1 MRSRHWWQT
10 LVGWFC
16 ICWIIAVPVRA
27 IAAPQT
33 VEADDDNGVIHVIR
47 VGAGGDYSQLAD
59 ALAVAPAG
67 AIIEILPGIQI
78 GQWVIDRP
86 LTLRG
91 HHGAILDGGG
101 SGTTLTITAPDVQVQ
116 GLSFQRTGL
125 QPVDAA
131 ILVRARAV
139 TIEGNRFERFMRGI
153 TIGDGAGVN
162 GDAAYTI
169 VRNNTLVGWP
179 DETPPERS
187 IGIAVL
193 KASAIRI
200 ELNTIFAVQTGIAVD
215 DAPRGLIRGNV
226 IRATETAFVT
236 PLLAGSTSILG
247 ATATFFSAALCLP
260 AASDVVFEQNTLEH
274 NTTAMKLAG
283 SARMTIRQN
292 LLRAQHADALLVHN
306 STGLLITD
314 NRFLQNPRAV
324 TIGGSGTVDIRQNR
338 FTDNETAFI
347 LIAGDA
353 VVTVYHNDFI
363 HNRKL
368 LMRDV
373 QAPTVT
379 WEGNYWEQHVV
390 ADWWFRL
397 RAQWVSQDQQGRS
410 VLPYA
415 IDGVVDPYPSLIPY
429 YPDAQTTN
437 QQLLFIV
444 IAWIGISLIGL
455 YRIWRLKGAL

>member
-1 MRSRHWWQT
+1 MKLRHWWQT
-10 LVGWFC
+10 LVSLLC

-27 IAAPQT
+27 IAAPRT
-33 VEADDDNGVIHVIR
+33 VGAADDNGVVHIIR
-47 VGAGGDYSQLAD
+47 VGVGGDYSQLTD
-59 ALAVAPAG
+59 ALAAAPAG

-91 HHGAILDGGG
+91 RHGAVLDGGG
-101 SGTTLTITAPDVQVQ
+101 SGTTLTITASNVHVQ
-116 GLSFQRTGL
+116 GLNFQRTGM
-125 QPVDAA
+125 QPVDVA
-131 ILVRARAV
+131 ILVHAYAV
-139 TIEGNRFERFMRGI
+139 TIESNRFERFMRGI

-179 DETPPERS
+179 DGTLPERS

-193 KASAIRI
+193 KASAVRI
-200 ELNTIFAVQTGIAVD
+200 ELNTILAVQTGIAID
-215 DAPRGLIRGNV
+215 DAPRGVIRGNV

-236 PLLAGSTSILG
+236 PLLAGSPSVLG

-274 NTTAMKLAG
+274 NTTAIKLAS

-292 LLRAQHADALLVHN
+292 LLRAQHADALLIHN

-314 NRFLQNPRAV
+314 NRFHQNPRAV

-338 FTDNETAFI
+338 FTDNETTFI
-347 LIAGDA
+347 LTTGDA
-353 VVTVYHNDFI
+353 VITVHHNDFI
-363 HNRKL
+363 HNQKL
-368 LMRDV
+368 LMRDI
-373 QAPTVT
+373 QAPTVA
-379 WEGNYWEQHVV
+379 WEGNYWKQHVV

-397 RAQWVSQDQQGRS
+397 RAQWVSQDQQGRT

-415 IDGVVDPYPSLIPY
+415 IDGVVDPSPSLIPY
-429 YPDAQTTN
+429 YPDAQATN
-437 QQLLFIV
+437 QQLLFMV
-444 IAWIGISLIGL
+444 IAWIGISLIAL
-455 YRIWRLKGAL
+455 YRIWRLKGVL

>member
-1 MRSRHWWQT
+1 MRSRYWWQT
-10 LVGWFC
+10 FVGWLC
-16 ICWIIAVPVRA
+16 ICWIIAIPARA
-27 IAAPQT
+27 IAAPQA
-33 VEADDDNGVIHVIR
+33 VEADGDNGVIHIIR

-67 AIIEILPGIQI
+67 AIIEILPGIQM

-101 SGTTLTITAPDVQVQ
+101 SGTTLTITAPDVHVQ
-116 GLSFQRTGL
+116 GLNFQRTGL

-179 DETPPERS
+179 DGTLPERS

-193 KASAIRI
+193 KSSAVRI
-200 ELNTIFAVQTGIAVD
+200 ELNTILAVQTGIAVD
-215 DAPRGLIRGNV
+215 DAPRGFIRGNV

-247 ATATFFSAALCLP
+247 VTATFFSAALCLP

-274 NTTAMKLAG
+274 NTTAIKLAG

-314 NRFLQNPRAV
+314 NHFHQNPRAV
-324 TIGGSGTVDIRQNR
+324 TIGGSGTVDLRQNR
-338 FTDNETAFI
+338 FTGNETAFI
-347 LIAGDA
+347 LTAGDA
-353 VVTVYHNDFI
+353 VVTVHHNDFI

-368 LMRDV
+368 LVRDIET
-373 QAPTVT
+373 PTVV
-379 WEGNYWEQHVV
+379 WEGNYWEQQVLS
-390 ADWWFRL
+390 DWWFRL
-397 RAQWVSQDQQGRS
+397 RAQWFSRDLQGRTA
-410 VLPYA
+410 LPYV

-429 YPDAQTTN
+429 HPDAQTTN
-437 QQLLFIV
+437 QQLLFMVIV
-444 IAWIGISLIGL
+444 CIGVGLMEL
-455 YRIWRLKGAL
+455 YRIWQLKGAL

>member
-10 LVGWFC
+10 LVGWLC
-16 ICWIIAVPVRA
+16 ICWIVVIPVRA
-27 IAAPQT
+27 IAGPQT
-33 VEADDDNGVIHVIR
+33 VETDDDNGIIHIIR

-59 ALAVAPAG
+59 ALAAAPAS

-78 GQWVIDRP
+78 GQWLIDRP

-91 HHGAILDGGG
+91 YHGAILDGGG
-101 SGTTLTITAPDVQVQ
+101 SGTILTITASNVHIQ
-116 GLSFQRTGL
+116 GLNFQRTGL
-125 QPVDAA
+125 QPVNAA
-131 ILVRARAV
+131 ILARARAV
-139 TIEGNRFERFMRGI
+139 TIEGNRFERSMRGI

-193 KASAIRI
+193 KASAVQI
-200 ELNTIFAVQTGIAVD
+200 ELNTILAVQTGIAVD

-236 PLLAGSTSILG
+236 PLLAGSPSVLG

-260 AASDVVFEQNTLEH
+260 AASNVVFEQNTLEH
-274 NTTAMKLAG
+274 NTTAIKLAG
-283 SARMTIRQN
+283 STQMTIRQN

-314 NRFLQNPRAV
+314 NRFHQNPRAV

-338 FTDNETAFI
+338 FTDNETTFI
-347 LIAGDA
+347 LTTGDA
-353 VVTVYHNDFI
+353 VVTVHHNDFI
-363 HNRKL
+363 HNQKL
-368 LMRDV
+368 LMRD
-373 QAPTVT
+373 
-379 WEGNYWEQHVV
+379 
-390 ADWWFRL
+390 
-397 RAQWVSQDQQGRS
+397 
-410 VLPYA
+410 
-415 IDGVVDPYPSLIPY
+415 I
-429 YPDAQTTN
+429 
-437 QQLLFIV
+437 
-444 IAWIGISLIGL
+444 
-455 YRIWRLKGAL
+455 